1 MGSIYSFADFVD
13 MIRRRIRCILIVAVL
28 GSLLSLWYAFYQPRI
43 YSSSEVIQITR
54 PKITGELAKSTVD
67 GSSARRMQLIQQ
79 RMMARG
85 TILEVVEELGLF
97 RDQPGLR
104 DSEIVP
110 IMRNSVSIT
119 GTAAARE
126 GYADDGSISVLTIT
140 ARMPSAEEAQA
151 VAREFSRRTIE
162 LSVATRIEQARET
175 LVFFTEKEAALTRD
189 ISELAK
195 EIADFRH
202 ENAVTLPGAVE
213 MRGAEITAINESLLA
228 LSGEE
233 IELRT
238 LADDAAATQR
248 EAYALRVQQEY
259 EVRRETL
266 LAQRQLLEDRRSA
279 LEASLELTPEVDR
292 RLTSYD
298 LKMEQM
304 QSELQLI
311 TERRA
316 DAEVGFRLETA
327 RQGERLTV
335 LEPAPLPDFA
345 VGSGRKS
352 TVMKGALLSIAL
364 GIVAAF
370 LLDLKTPALRSSAQM
385 KRETGLTP
393 VVAIPV
399 LDTRPPAG
407 RRRFFARQA
416 RATKAPAKS

>member
-1 MGSIYSFADFVD
+1 MSSIYSITDFLD
-13 MIRRRIRCILIVAVL
+13 MIRRRIRCILIVAIL
-28 GSLLSLWYAFYQPRI
+28 GSLASLWYAFHQSQT

-79 RMMARG
+79 RLMARG
-85 TILEVVEELGLF
+85 TILDVVDGLGLF
-97 RDQPGLR
+97 RDQPNLR
-104 DSEIVP
+104 ESEIVP
-110 IMRNSVSIT
+110 MMRNSISIT

-126 GYADDGSISVLTIT
+126 GYTDDGSISVLTIT
-140 ARMPSAEEAQA
+140 ARMGSAEDAQA

-175 LVFFTEKEAALTRD
+175 LVFFTEKEAALARE
-189 ISELAK
+189 ISDLEK
-195 EIADFRH
+195 EIAAFRH
-202 ENAVTLPGAVE
+202 ENAVTLPGAIE
-213 MRGAEITAINESLLA
+213 MRGSEITAINESLLA
-228 LSGEE
+228 LSREE

-238 LADDAAATQR
+238 LAEDAAATQR
-248 EAYALRVQQEY
+248 EAYALRVQREY
-259 EVRRETL
+259 EVQRETL
-266 LAQRQLLEDRRSA
+266 LAQRKLLEDRRDA

-298 LKMEQM
+298 RKMEQM

-335 LEPAPLPDFA
+335 LEPAPLPDYA
-345 VGSGRKS
+345 IGSGRKS
-352 TVMKGALLSIAL
+352 TAMKGGLISIAL
-364 GIVAAF
+364 GILAAF
-370 LLDLKTPALRSSAQM
+370 LLDLKTPVLRSSAQM
-385 KRETGLTP
+385 KRETGLSP

-399 LDTRPPAG
+399 LDTRPSGAAG
-407 RRRFFARQA
+407 RLFAR
-416 RATKAPAKS
+416 RDTKAGPSAKS